1 MVMYEEALI
10 TAVATA
16 IVTAITTVGANKAL
30 LQRITN
36 QLDELENRVFD
47 HEKRIS
53 KLEGKINSTKV
64 V

>member
-1 MVMYEEALI
+1 MVMYEDALI
-10 TAVATA
+10 TALATA

-36 QLDELENRVFD
+36 QLDELEDRVFD

-53 KLEGKINSTKV
+53 KLEGKINGV
-64 V
+64 VK

>member
-1 MVMYEEALI
+1 MIMYEEALI
-10 TAVATA
+10 TALATA
-16 IVTAITTVGANKAL
+16 VITAITTVGANKAL

-47 HEKRIS
+47 HERRLS
-53 KLEGKINSTKV
+53 KLEGKINGAKV